1 MSYRFLDHTADV
13 GAELEAGSLGE
24 LLAEALAAFTDT
36 VTERR
41 RVEPA
46 ASRRFT
52 LEADDAETLLVDWL
66 GEALYVYEVED
77 LLLRDAEVEV
87 EEAAGGALRLAA
99 TARGETYDPE
109 RHPIKVLI
117 KGITYH
123 GLEVV
128 EGADGRWRAQ
138 VIFDI

>member
-1 MSYRFLDHTADV
+1 
-13 GAELEAGSLGE
+13 
-24 LLAEALAAFTDT
+24 
-36 VTERR
+36 
-41 RVEPA
+41 
-46 ASRRFT
+46 
-52 LEADDAETLLVDWL
+52 
-66 GEALYVYEVED
+66 
-77 LLLRDAEVEV
+77 V

-128 EGADGRWRAQ
+128 EGADGRWRAR